1 MTMRLVQQKQ
11 GFVGRKI
18 LHVFVNL
25 SFAIYAFLV
34 PVDWILPT
42 AVLGFIFVLVFDF
55 IRLNTKAKKIVHDA
69 VGPLFKKKE
78 SFQASGLFWA
88 GVAAMMGALYASQE
102 VLAYAF
108 LVLALAD
115 PAAGLLGKYSKSRK
129 LYRSKTLNGVLIF
142 FLISTCASLAFA
154 LFVFDLQYPLYW
166 ALFMGAALA
175 LTEMF
180 SHPYDDNFTIILIA
194 TAFTHASFF
203 LL

>member
-42 AVLGFIFVLVFDF
+42 AVLGFIFVFVFDF

-69 VGPLFKKKE
+69 VGPLFKKKG

-88 GVAAMMGALYASQE
+88 GGAAMMGAL
-102 VLAYAF
+102 
-108 LVLALAD
+108 
-115 PAAGLLGKYSKSRK
+115 
-129 LYRSKTLNGVLIF
+129 
-142 FLISTCASLAFA
+142 
-154 LFVFDLQYPLYW
+154 
-166 ALFMGAALA
+166 
-175 LTEMF
+175 
-180 SHPYDDNFTIILIA
+180 
-194 TAFTHASFF
+194 
-203 LL
+203 